1 MIPAFIADRENRK
14 RRGELDD
21 DHRIGAFS
29 YGPDHFDMYS
39 VDDTDFDD
47 DDDEDVLE
55 CKGGSAPKPASPM
68 EEARAQMELER
79 QRNEYA
85 AQQAEQQRQR
95 EAAERQATIDKAR
108 GIQSGAYNDAL
119 NYGREQIGARGF
131 DQGLVDRYGLGGLY
145 NSAVNRVRGTIGETD
160 LNPGA
165 SYNTDTMFND
175 ALNTALGTYRGDLRT
190 QLNSIAGENYGYN
203 TFADT
208 ADDAILQ
215 QILDQGR
222 ADALA
227 QIDAAKARGQL
238 NDQGYS
244 RALTGLDTQGQA
256 GMADLQDLGMGVL
269 KGYRDQLDSL
279 RNNQLDAIGNAGF
292 NNPYDFGAFQERL
305 GGTVNDLNSRL
316 SGDIYRAAGD
326 KTFFDPSTLISG
338 AGAIQGFYN
347 PNQNKTGSVGG
358 TGAASGNTNPLLN
371 AFQQTDDQTKKQ
383 PANGVF

>member
-14 RRGELDD
+14 RRGEFDD
-21 DHRIGAFS
+21 DHRVEAFS
-29 YGPDHFDMYS
+29 YGPNHYDMYS
-39 VDDTDFDD
+39 VDDLDDD

-108 GIQSGAYNDAL
+108 GVQSGAYNDAL
-119 NYGREQIGARGF
+119 NYGREQIGARGY
-131 DQGLVDRYGLGGLY
+131 DQGLVDKYGLGGLY

-190 QLNSIAGENYGYN
+190 QLNGIAGENFGYN
-203 TFADT
+203 TFGDAS
-208 ADDAILQ
+208 DDAILQ
-215 QILDQGR
+215 QILDTGR
-222 ADALA
+222 TDALSM
-227 QIDAAKARGQL
+227 IDAARARGQL

-244 RALTGLDTQGQA
+244 RALTGLDQQGQA

-269 KGYRDQLDSL
+269 KGYRDQLDAL
-279 RNNQLDAIGNAGF
+279 RNNQLDTIGNAGF
-292 NNPYDFGAFQERL
+292 NNPYDFTGFQDRL
-305 GGTVNDLNSRL
+305 GSTVNDLTGRMQ
-316 SGDIYRAAGD
+316 GDIFRAADG
-326 KTFFDPSTLISG
+326 KSFFDPSTLISG
-338 AGAIQGFYN
+338 AGAVQGFYN
-347 PNQNKTGSVGG
+347 PNQTKTGGVGG
-358 TGAASGNTNPLLN
+358 TSTGTGNSNPLLN
-371 AFQQTDDQTKKQ
+371 AFQQTDEDKNKTNSM
-383 PANGVF
+383 NGVF